1 MGYEL
6 YLEDTFLKSIEKFPL
21 AIRSVIFSKIDFLK
35 DDPNH
40 PSLRTEKL
48 YKGTKDET
56 RASSI
61 NMGIR
66 LIWKLNGNEIKIIDV
81 GGHDIYRKYKF
92 KRKSQ

>member
-1 MGYEL
+1 MYKIL
-6 YLEDTFLKSIEKFPL
+6 FDVDFRKNIKKLDVTRQKAILK
-21 AIRSVIFSKIDFLK
+21 KIDFLR
-35 DDPNH
+35 DNPDH

-48 YKGTKDET
+48 YKGTTNET

-66 LIWKLNGNEIKIIDV
+66 LIWQLIGDEIKVIDV

-92 KRKSQ
+92 KKKRQ